1 MYVLALTGGLAAGKS
16 TATRVFA
23 ERGAL
28 VIDTDDV
35 AKGLLDEVP
44 VVKERVVAA
53 FGDGVLA
60 PDGRVDRAALARAA
74 FATPEGT
81 MRLNAIVHPA
91 VGAAVAGALDA
102 LSTSNNTPPVVVLVV
117 PLLAESP
124 QLLELVDAVL
134 AISSAE
140 DVRIERAVAR
150 GMTYEDA
157 DNRVARQ
164 AGDAERREIADYV
177 IENDSSLD
185 EFHAALVDFWEAE
198 IARRLP

>member
-16 TATRVFA
+16 TAMRVFA

-60 PDGRVDRAALARAA
+60 PDGHVDRAALARAA
-74 FATPEGT
+74 FATPEGAA
-81 MRLNAIVHPA
+81 RLNAIVHPA

-102 LSTSNNTPPVVVLVV
+102 LTTANDAPPVVVLVV

-140 DVRIERAVAR
+140 DVRIERAIAR
-150 GMTYEDA
+150 GMTHEDA
-157 DNRVARQ
+157 ENRVARQ
-164 AGDAERREIADYV
+164 TGDAERREIADYV
-177 IENDSSLD
+177 IENDSTLD
-185 EFHAALVDFWEAE
+185 EFHAALVDFWETE
-198 IARRLP
+198 IARR